1 MLKKRKI
8 LPSVLL
14 AILSTLGILFGLVVI
29 GILLINILLPQHD
42 INQPVNGNAVFS
54 NYAIMA
60 LAVTTCGVNTLTLSA
75 SVQYLR
81 KKESTPLHS
90 PTSTAK
96 IALFSLWALSLIAGY
111 FASQNNDWHA
121 ALALLTTIAVSLPI
135 ILLITLARSGLQR
148 STRQRELGAITMG
161 LTISPLLIIIIES
174 VLIILVV
181 VSVFILIGTQNQLPQ
196 QIPLLLESLAESNN
210 GIEQLESVLF
220 DLMKEPI
227 IALAVFL
234 SLGVIAPMIE
244 EIFKPMVV
252 WFLLNRP
259 LDEHEGYALGLISG
273 GAFALLESAGMV
285 IQMNPQ
291 DWLTAVIL
299 RAATGVLHIGLS
311 GMVGFGLVRSKNI
324 RRFSR
329 GILSILLAG
338 ALHGAWNS
346 LALYSGLAAL
356 PALENTAGYQP
367 NIETLIAIVLMV
379 LVFFAV
385 IVINIFINRFI
396 KRNTHHPENPQNLVS
411 QPDKTN

>member
-1 MLKKRKI
+1 
-8 LPSVLL
+8 
-14 AILSTLGILFGLVVI
+14 
-29 GILLINILLPQHD
+29 
-42 INQPVNGNAVFS
+42 
-54 NYAIMA
+54 
-60 LAVTTCGVNTLTLSA
+60 
-75 SVQYLR
+75 
-81 KKESTPLHS
+81 
-90 PTSTAK
+90 
-96 IALFSLWALSLIAGY
+96 
-111 FASQNNDWHA
+111 
-121 ALALLTTIAVSLPI
+121 
-135 ILLITLARSGLQR
+135 
-148 STRQRELGAITMG
+148 
-161 LTISPLLIIIIES
+161 
-174 VLIILVV
+174 
-181 VSVFILIGTQNQLPQ
+181 
-196 QIPLLLESLAESNN
+196 
-210 GIEQLESVLF
+210 
-220 DLMKEPI
+220 
-227 IALAVFL
+227 
-234 SLGVIAPMIE
+234 MIE

-346 LALYSGLAAL
+346 LALESGLAAL